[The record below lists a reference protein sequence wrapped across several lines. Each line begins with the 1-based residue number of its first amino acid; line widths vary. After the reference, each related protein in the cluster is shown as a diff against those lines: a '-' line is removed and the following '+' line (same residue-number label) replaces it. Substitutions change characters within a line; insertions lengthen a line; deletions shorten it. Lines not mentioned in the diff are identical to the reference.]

1 MRCARAFGGGRWA
14 LVMALGSLTV
24 AHAQTTPVKSAT
36 PTPAPASKIRIE
48 SFSEAPITKFNDVTM
63 AKISELGRQIWRL
76 QRQILEN
83 NEAATRAAENAQ
95 KMYFQLSELRIS
107 AAKRMMRQA
116 ELDLEANR
124 FEKEASEVDKKLN
137 MIDMKTQTQ
146 VRREM
151 TERAAELRLKAAEVR
166 SQVQALSIEGADAQ
180 LKAERLAAEAGRENL
195 NASRLRVEAARAE
208 KKIGLL
214 EKEMQETAAK
224 TQNTPAGAT
233 R

>member
-151 TERAAELRLKAAEVR
+151 TERAAELRLKA
-166 SQVQALSIEGADAQ
+166 
-180 LKAERLAAEAGRENL
+180 ERLAAEAGRENL

>member
-1 MRCARAFGGGRWA
+1 
-14 LVMALGSLTV
+14 MALGSLTV

-36 PTPAPASKIRIE
+36 PTPAPASKIRTE

-151 TERAAELRLKAAEVR
+151 TERAAELRLKA
-166 SQVQALSIEGADAQ
+166 
-180 LKAERLAAEAGRENL
+180 ERLAAEAGRENL